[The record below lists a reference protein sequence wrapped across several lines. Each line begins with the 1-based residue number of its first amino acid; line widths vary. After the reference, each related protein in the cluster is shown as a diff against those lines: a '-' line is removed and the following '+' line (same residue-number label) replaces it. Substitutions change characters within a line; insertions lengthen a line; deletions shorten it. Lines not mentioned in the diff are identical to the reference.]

1 MGTYFGWSCM
11 SWRHPARVNASSMRA
26 TAFSRRCFPSA
37 AKALVVP
44 ARSAGLKAC
53 STRSWR
59 HWLMRHLLHALHA
72 LELQQEVGG
81 VVPLELRVGGFDD
94 EEEMVAACHGEPA
107 HVEDGVVG
115 HGQAVEREH
124 TEDGGGGGGEH
135 RAFEGDGNKG

>member
-11 SWRHPARVNASSMRA
+11 SWRHPARVSASSMSA

-53 STRSWR
+53 SARFR
-59 HWLMRHLLHALHA
+59 RRWLMRHLLHALHA

-81 VVPLELRVGGFDD
+81 VVPLELWIRGFDD
-94 EEEMVAACHGEPA
+94 EEEMIAAGHGEAP
-107 HVEDGVVG
+107 HIEDGVVG
-115 HGQAVEREH
+115 HGQ
-124 TEDGGGGGGEH
+124 
-135 RAFEGDGNKG
+135 